1 MNFFESQDKA
11 RRKTGLLVFLLVLAV
26 LCLIGMTQLLVMAVM
41 NYASHSTRVFGSGQF
56 WHGFTWPMLAYI
68 TVGITS
74 VVTLASIYKMTQLS
88 AGGSAVA
95 EMLGG
100 ELLERSSTEMHERR
114 ILNVVEEM
122 AIASGVPV
130 PPVYII
136 EDASINAFAAGHD
149 RKDVAICITR
159 GLVQLLNRDEL
170 QGVIAHEFSHI
181 FNGDMKINLR
191 LIGILHGIL
200 FIGLIGRTMLDG
212 TSRTRVSWSSRDNRG
227 TGPLLMLGVGLLVIG
242 YAGTFFGNIIKAA
255 ISRQRE
261 FLADASAVQYT
272 RNPGG
277 ISGALKKI
285 GGYSHGSFITHPNA
299 TQVSHLFFANGIYS
313 PSSFF
318 SLFATHPPLEER
330 ILAIEPRW
338 DGDFPVIDANSVAVE
353 KTPIDP
359 SQVNIVNGEI
369 QYSPSVGTPAA
380 SAAAHMATVVTAGAV
395 ATAINAIGAPAAE
408 HMQEA
413 RKTLDSIPD
422 ELLRLSRESNGACA
436 VVHCLL
442 LDGNDGERQKHFAL
456 LEKAV
461 PGGVYAICQKI
472 VGIVDE
478 LPIQLRL
485 PLIDLCL
492 PSVKLL
498 GATDAN
504 NFMNAVMAQIKADGR
519 VSLFEWALYR
529 LLRQHMEN
537 KPAAGGQ
544 LKLAALSA
552 ACCTVLSALAL
563 ATHSNPQQI
572 RQQFQNGWDALGLPA
587 ADADFS
593 VLDDMA
599 RLDTAVRQLGRLQ
612 ALAKPRLLKACCA
625 TICHENTYAPA
636 AVELLRAIADSID
649 TPIPPII
656 TPSENSPAEPPIAA

>member
-11 RRKTGLLVFLLVLAV
+11 RRKTGLLVALLVLAV

-41 NYASHSTRVFGSGQF
+41 NYSSHATRTFGSDQF

-68 TVGITS
+68 SLGITS
-74 VVTLASIYKMTQLS
+74 VVTLASLYKMKQLS

-95 EMLGG
+95 EMMGG
-100 ELLERSSTEMHERR
+100 ELLARNSSDIHERK

-122 AIASGVPV
+122 AIAAGVPV
-130 PPVYII
+130 PPVYIV
-136 EDASINAFAAGHD
+136 EDAAINAFAAGHD

-159 GLVQLLNRDEL
+159 GLVQLLTRDEL

-200 FIGLIGRTMLDG
+200 FIGLIGRVMLDS

-227 TGPLLMLGVGLLVIG
+227 SGPLLFLGIGLLVIG

-285 GGYSHGSFITHPNA
+285 GGYSNGSFIMHPNA
-299 TQVSHLFFANGIYS
+299 TQISHLFFANGIYS

-338 DGDFPVIDANSVAVE
+338 DGDFPVIDADSVVVE
-353 KTPIDP
+353 KRPIDP

-369 QYSPSVGTPAA
+369 QFSPAA
-380 SAAAHMATVVTAGAV
+380 NMAATVTAGAV
-395 ATAINAIGAPAAE
+395 ATAIDAIGAPAAE
-408 HMQEA
+408 HMEEA

-422 ELLRLSRESNGACA
+422 ELLNLSRESHGACA

-442 LDGNDGERQKHFAL
+442 LDGNDGERQKHFTL
-456 LEKAV
+456 LEKSV
-461 PGGVYAICQKI
+461 PGSVYALCEKI
-472 VGIVDE
+472 IATVDE

-498 GATDAN
+498 GTTDAN

-537 KPAAGGQ
+537 KPVAGGQ
-544 LKLAALSA
+544 LKLSALSG

-563 ATHSNPQQI
+563 STHSNPQQI
-572 RQQFQNGWDALGLPA
+572 RQQFQLGWAALDLPA
-587 ADADFS
+587 TEADFS

-599 RLDTAVRQLGRLQ
+599 KLDAAVRQLGRLQ

-625 TICHENTYAPA
+625 TICHENAYAPA

-656 TPSENSPAEPPIAA
+656 TSTTNSNSQPPIAA